1 MDTVRPI
8 DPHSLH
14 ALLGTAAAPLV
25 VDARRPEDYA
35 ADPVLVAGAVRA
47 EGEAVNAIAAPGR
60 AVVVY
65 CVKGAQVG
73 QSAAASLAAAGHDA
87 RYLEGGLRAW
97 RAAGLPTIRARPEW
111 RVPGGSRWITRER
124 PKIDRVACPWLI
136 LRFIDPLARFDYV
149 PAGEVL
155 AQAAAREAVPY
166 DIPGAQV
173 GHRGER
179 CSLDALLEEFA
190 LHDAALARLA
200 TIVRG
205 ADTGRLDLAPQSAA
219 LLAASQELSRR
230 YGDDHEML
238 AAALPLY
245 DGLYAWCRAEG
256 GHRERHAWIP
266 A

>member
-14 ALLGTAAAPLV
+14 ALLGVSAAPLV
-25 VDARRPEDYA
+25 ADVRRPDDYA

-47 EGEAVNAIAAPGR
+47 EGGALPPGVAPGR
-60 AVVVY
+60 AVIVY

-73 QSAAASLAAAGHDA
+73 RSAAASLAAAGHDV

-111 RVPGGSRWITRER
+111 RVPGGSRWITRAR
-124 PKIDRVACPWLI
+124 PKIDRIACPWLI

-179 CSLDALLEEFA
+179 CSFDAQLEDFA

-219 LLAASQELSRR
+219 LLAASLGLSQR
-230 YGDDHEML
+230 YADDHEML
-238 AAALPLY
+238 AAAMPLY
-245 DGLYAWCRAEG
+245 DGLHAWCRAQEG
-256 GHRERHAWIP
+256 RREPREWIP